1 MQTPTTPSTAR
12 RTTSSRAPRL
22 GTHRR
27 MRRVRRSFA
36 ATALLL
42 LALSLLPWGGSPAHA
57 HASLIASEPRA
68 GANLPDAPETLFLTF
83 NEDITLLE
91 TTRLIGPGGETPYRF
106 DVNGGLVE
114 LRPETELED
123 GRWDL
128 VWQIVSA
135 DGHLVGG
142 VIPFTIGDDASAYN
156 TSLAEGLSAS
166 AAPDTPG
173 AQDRILELLGW
184 LAAIGALGAIL
195 AGRGPLGW
203 GLAAGAI
210 AFPLRRIVGVGQYG
224 TTFFDRWGEIAWAVG
239 ETRAAAAAAA
249 AGALFFVAALL
260 TGRSRSGAA
269 ALGVLGVLTWSTQAL
284 LSGHPN
290 VIDPRPLYAA
300 LSALHLA
307 GALTWSAAVAAV
319 LMNPEKARHASRI
332 ATIGI
337 TLLIPGALLLVTAFV
352 PAALA
357 SGAGRWE
364 GILAVKAAIVIAALA
379 IGLRNHRACRCD
391 TCRRNGCACPLTD
404 ETRRGLR
411 RRTIV
416 ETGLIAIV
424 AVLSALLT
432 TSIPARLDAPD
443 TGATSLVTVPDTDET
458 GSASGTDGGMA
469 DENEAHGNETGSN
482 EGNTRETTPV
492 NAELLFENG
501 ETGELL
507 LEINEDGNTTIHLV
521 LRDPDGNPFTA
532 EQVEYEL
539 ENPGL
544 GIVGIS
550 GQLPVSGA
558 MHMGE
563 TVLPGDGTWRIS
575 VNATYETFTTI
586 GATTEFETPGTTP

>member
-1 MQTPTTPSTAR
+1 MKTPTTPSTAR
-12 RTTSSRAPRL
+12 RDASSRAPRP
-22 GTHRR
+22 GTHRIL
-27 MRRVRRSFA
+27 RRVRRSFS

-83 NEDITLLE
+83 NEDVTLLE

-106 DVNGGLVE
+106 DLNGGLVE
-114 LRPETELED
+114 LRPETELEN

-142 VIPFTIGDDASAYN
+142 VIPFTIGDDASAN
-156 TSLAEGLSAS
+156 TTSLAEGLSAS

-210 AFPLRRIVGVGQYG
+210 AFPLRRIVGVDVKL
-224 TTFFDRWGEIAWAVG
+224 FDFDRWREITWTIG
-239 ETRAAAAAAA
+239 ETRAAAAAGA

-269 ALGVLGVLTWSTQAL
+269 TLGVLGVLTWSTQAL

-319 LMNPEKARHASRI
+319 LINPEKARHASRI

-364 GILAVKAAIVIAALA
+364 GILAVKVAIVIAALA

-404 ETRRGLR
+404 ATRRGLR

-432 TSIPARLDAPD
+432 TSIPARLDEPGSGTPPGTAD
-443 TGATSLVTVPDTDET
+443 TATSPEADGTVPAT
-458 GSASGTDGGMA
+458 GT
-469 DENEAHGNETGSN
+469 HGNETNSN
-482 EGNTRETTPV
+482 EKDTQQITPV

-507 LEINEDGNTTIHLV
+507 LEIGEDGTTVIHLV
-521 LRDPDGNPFTA
+521 LRDPDGKPFTA
-532 EQVEYEL
+532 EQVEYKL

-586 GATTEFETPGTTP
+586 SATTEFETPGTTP